1 MRQRKILVAE
11 DDPTVLSLY
20 CDLLHQ
26 EGYQV
31 VTATDG
37 RQALE
42 RIRTEKPD
50 LAILD
55 LRMPVMGGL
64 DVLRQL
70 YREGDPTPIVVSTAH
85 GDLKGDLDITYGEV
99 QAFLNKPVR
108 LEDLSKAI
116 RKALGVE
123 ERVGRLLQHYG
134 VISKEQLQEAL
145 ERQQRGQPQQKVGE
159 ILIEMGALDHQQ
171 WLNFIA
177 RLPGVARINLK
188 KYLIDPDIVRLV
200 PEEFCRRVELVAID
214 RFGSVMTVAMVYPYN
229 LESVHELSKGL
240 GVRVKAVMATRQEV
254 MDVLDSVFGES
265 QEGARP
271 EVRE

>member
-26 EGYQV
+26 EGYEV
-31 VTATDG
+31 VTAMDG

-42 RIRTEKPD
+42 KIKTERPD

-70 YREGDPTPIVVSTAH
+70 YREGDPTPIVISTAH
-85 GDLKGDLDITYGEV
+85 GDLKGDLDIAYGEV

-108 LEDLSKAI
+108 LEELSRAI
-116 RKALGVE
+116 REALGVE
-123 ERVGRLLQHYG
+123 ERVGRLLLRYG
-134 VISKEQLQEAL
+134 VISEEQLEEAL
-145 ERQQRGQPQQKVGE
+145 DRQKGQGGKRIGQ
-159 ILIEMGALDHQQ
+159 ILQEMGAVDHQQ

-177 RLPGVARINLK
+177 RLPGVARVSLK
-188 KYLIDPDIVRLV
+188 KYLIDPDIVRLI

-229 LESVHELSKGL
+229 LESIHALSKELGL
-240 GVRVKAVMATRQEV
+240 RVKAVMATREEV
-254 MDVLDSVFGES
+254 MNVLDAVYGERQGPS
-265 QEGARP
+265 LPGGQE
-271 EVRE
+271 